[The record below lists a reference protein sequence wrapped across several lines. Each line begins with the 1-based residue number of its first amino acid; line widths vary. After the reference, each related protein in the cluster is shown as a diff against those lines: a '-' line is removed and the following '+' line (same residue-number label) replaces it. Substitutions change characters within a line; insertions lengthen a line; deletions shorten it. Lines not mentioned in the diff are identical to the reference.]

1 MACQVC
7 DCGAFSSNAVRGDGT
22 GDLCFANNWQ
32 REGGRM
38 GGKIFSS
45 EGKSSLSLPSTER
58 KNKKRS
64 EGLAKEFTVS

>member
-1 MACQVC
+1 MGHFVPMLHVGV
-7 DCGAFSSNAVRGDGT
+7 GA

-45 EGKSSLSLPSTER
+45 EGVGSLSLPPTER
-58 KNKKRS
+58 KSKKRR
-64 EGLAKEFTVS
+64 EGLTKEFTVS

>member
-1 MACQVC
+1 MGHFVPMLHVGV
-7 DCGAFSSNAVRGDGT
+7 GA

-45 EGKSSLSLPSTER
+45 EGIGSLSLPQQREKVR
-58 KNKKRS
+58 R
-64 EGLAKEFTVS
+64 EGKA

>member
-7 DCGAFSSNAVRGDGT
+7 DYGAFHSNAARGGGA

-45 EGKSSLSLPSTER
+45 EGIGSLCFPPTER
-58 KNKKRS
+58 KSKKRS
-64 EGLAKEFTVS
+64 EGLTKEFTVS